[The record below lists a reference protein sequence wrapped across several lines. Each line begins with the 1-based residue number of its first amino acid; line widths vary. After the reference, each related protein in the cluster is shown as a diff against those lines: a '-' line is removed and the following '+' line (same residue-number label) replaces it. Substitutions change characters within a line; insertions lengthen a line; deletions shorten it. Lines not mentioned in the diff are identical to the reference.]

1 MYLIVVGGILL
12 LLFGVGLGAVSAAT
26 IVKIIQSGS
35 ADGLDSALAVV
46 MAIFIVAAFGMIIL
60 GRKLIRKGREMERG
74 LEREE
79 ISDYQP
85 MMEKQDNKKWLWV
98 RNPKVWN
105 IGLLFVAVMCI
116 ILSPA
121 FEAFSPVWL
130 AFMLV
135 GFVCTMVFGIRY
147 AIEKDSFWDAPRARM
162 ARIGVPV
169 FIYLGIVYFIATYM

>member
-26 IVKIIQSGS
+26 IVRIIQSGS

-46 MAIFIVAAFGMIIL
+46 MAIFIVAAVGMIMF
-60 GRKLIRKGREMERG
+60 GRKLIRKGKEMERG
-74 LEREE
+74 E
-79 ISDYQP
+79 ISNLQP
-85 MMEKQDNKKWLWV
+85 MIEKQDNKKWRWV

-121 FEAFSPVWL
+121 FAPSSPVRW
-130 AFMLV
+130 AFILV
-135 GFVCTMVFGIRY
+135 GFICTMVFSIRY
-147 AIEKDSFWDAPRARM
+147 AIEKDSFWDAPRART
-162 ARIGVPV
+162 ARVGVPL

>member
-1 MYLIVVGGILL
+1 MYLIMVGGILL

-46 MAIFIVAAFGMIIL
+46 MAIFIVAAVGMIIL
-60 GRKLIRKGREMERG
+60 GRKLMRKGREMERG
-74 LEREE
+74 LERDE
-79 ISDYQP
+79 ISDHQS
-85 MMEKQDNKKWLWV
+85 MMEKQDNKKWRWV

-121 FEAFSPVWL
+121 FAPSSPVRW
-130 AFMLV
+130 AFILV

-147 AIEKDSFWDAPRARM
+147 AIEKDSFWDAPRARR
-162 ARIGVPV
+162 ARIGIPV